1 MSAVSDSNLRFA
13 RNPSNSLGLVVKNDF
28 AGICDVPRKYH
39 RYIPQF
45 LFYTRGFSFRS
56 VTDREA
62 KAKYL
67 ELRRSRRSKQER
79 HYYLD
84 TNNTM
89 VSTRTAFLLVSFSLG
104 QLGDG
109 LNIFQGIYLVGVGWA
124 QGAVGT
130 ALSLMGLTSLVMQP
144 FAGNW
149 VDTTSIDRRWFLVLA
164 SVVTACSASTI
175 LFVHPSSLNHALIY
189 TSKFVEGVASSFIAP
204 CLAALTLACFG
215 PTQFDEV
222 MASNVYW
229 GHVGSV
235 AAAVLAGIVA
245 VIGYPHVEYCFLV
258 IGASALVAI
267 VFVRYLPQGNP
278 LWGRGLDAS
287 GTPSLEYSDTDTEIG
302 SSRSEDSEENEI
314 PTESTPL
321 APRNSSSE
329 NTPQVAS
336 YWEVLSESR
345 TLILCMTGFFFQYV
359 NICAV
364 D

>member
-1 MSAVSDSNLRFA
+1 
-13 RNPSNSLGLVVKNDF
+13 
-28 AGICDVPRKYH
+28 
-39 RYIPQF
+39 
-45 LFYTRGFSFRS
+45 
-56 VTDREA
+56 
-62 KAKYL
+62 
-67 ELRRSRRSKQER
+67 
-79 HYYLD
+79 
-84 TNNTM
+84 M
-89 VSTRTAFLLVSFSLG
+89 VSTRLAFLLVSFSLG

-109 LNIFQGIYLVGVGWA
+109 LNIFQGVYLSGVGWA
-124 QGAVGT
+124 QGSVGT
-130 ALSLMGLTSLVMQP
+130 ALSLMGLTSLIMQP

-149 VDTTSIDRRWFLVLA
+149 VDTTSIDRRLFLVLA
-164 SVVTACSASTI
+164 SIITACSASTI

-189 TSKFVEGVASSFIAP
+189 TSKFVEGIASSFINP

-245 VIGYPHVEYCFLV
+245 IIGYPHIEYCFLV

-287 GTPSLEYSDTDTEIG
+287 NTSNAPSLEYSDTDTEIG
-302 SSRSEDSEENEI
+302 SSRSEDSAENEI
-314 PTESTPL
+314 PSESTPL
-321 APRNSSSE
+321 TSTNSSGE

-336 YWEVLSESR
+336 YWEVLSETR

-359 NICAV
+359 NIV
-364 D
+364 LQVV

>member
-1 MSAVSDSNLRFA
+1 
-13 RNPSNSLGLVVKNDF
+13 
-28 AGICDVPRKYH
+28 
-39 RYIPQF
+39 
-45 LFYTRGFSFRS
+45 
-56 VTDREA
+56 
-62 KAKYL
+62 
-67 ELRRSRRSKQER
+67 
-79 HYYLD
+79 
-84 TNNTM
+84 M
-89 VSTRTAFLLVSFSLG
+89 VSTRLAFLLVSFSLG

-109 LNIFQGIYLVGVGWA
+109 LNIFQGVYLSGVGWA
-124 QGAVGT
+124 QGSVGT
-130 ALSLMGLTSLVMQP
+130 ALSLMGLTSLIMQP

-149 VDTTSIDRRWFLVLA
+149 VDTTSIDRRLFLVLA
-164 SVVTACSASTI
+164 SIITACSASTI

-189 TSKFVEGVASSFIAP
+189 TSKFVEGIASSFINP

-245 VIGYPHVEYCFLV
+245 VIGYPHIEYCFLV

-287 GTPSLEYSDTDTEIG
+287 NTSNVPSLEYSDTDTEIG
-302 SSRSEDSEENEI
+302 SSRSEASTEKEI
-314 PTESTPL
+314 PSESTPL
-321 APRNSSSE
+321 TSTNSSGE

-336 YWEVLSESR
+336 YWEVLSETR

-359 NICAV
+359 NTV
-364 D
+364 LQVV